1 MTARTTAD
9 LTTIGNDDQITIT
22 PTRGAPTMTDTTD
35 TEPSGAPRMFG
46 EATEL
51 GEPLSRY
58 RRPPLA
64 RSIWSGTIS
73 FGHIDGNIPH
83 QNR

>member
-1 MTARTTAD
+1 MTNETGNRDEETARHLGA
-9 LTTIGNDDQITIT
+9 
-22 PTRGAPTMTDTTD
+22 RGRLVA
-35 TEPSGAPRMFG
+35 G
-46 EATEL
+46 EAAGL